1 MELHTEVNQFNCRF
15 SKTKLMVKIWSF
27 PPRKY
32 QFRLSVIG
40 YHQCYSWGLGYK
52 ESKTCIIFAVR
63 ISHSQWSEPS
73 DIYPGHYTAMVSKN
87 LRSIDKFNI
96 KVGYEMKV
104 LTSMGMPDTN
114 FRNCSFCS
122 NYTKWQQNQRQV
134 GCFVLASVKLV
145 ISRLTLCWFQT
156 YFFEIWSCLFFWN
169 HVLDRITPLPDQL
182 SNCSK
187 CSGK

>member
-1 MELHTEVNQFNCRF
+1 MTNCFLKVSFYQRLIHHHPNFSIIDLWNYTQLNCRILN
-15 SKTKLMVKIWSF
+15 TKLMVKIWSF
-27 PPRKY
+27 PPQKY

-73 DIYPGHYTAMVSKN
+73 DIYPGHYTAGVSKN

-122 NYTKWQQNQRQV
+122 N
-134 GCFVLASVKLV
+134 
-145 ISRLTLCWFQT
+145 
-156 YFFEIWSCLFFWN
+156 
-169 HVLDRITPLPDQL
+169 
-182 SNCSK
+182 
-187 CSGK
+187 